1 MLEDEVLDNEVP
13 DDAEPEGAAPDAD
26 ALPPPIPIGELL
38 TRREAVATL
47 VVSVALVVG
56 SFVRYGAG
64 THAVVGAILGPVL
77 VLLSA
82 IDLRHRL
89 LPNIIVGPA
98 AAVIAVVVAVGEW
111 HHVGAHLAAGAIAG
125 GILFVLA
132 IANPRGMGMGDAK
145 LAFLIGIALASRT
158 IAAMVYTS
166 GALIVLAIG
175 LVVVRG
181 RSGLKATIPFGPLL
195 ALGAVI
201 AYFTQ

>member
-1 MLEDEVLDNEVP
+1 MLENEVP
-13 DDAEPEGAAPDAD
+13 DDAETEGAALDPN

-38 TRREAVATL
+38 TRRVAVATL
-47 VVSVALVVG
+47 VASVALVVG

-132 IANPRGMGMGDAK
+132 IVNPRGMGMGDAK
-145 LAFLIGIALASRT
+145 LAFLIGVALASRT

-166 GALIVLAIG
+166 GALIVLAVG

-195 ALGAVI
+195 ALGALI